1 MTLGNSQSN
10 ASDTIKNYIKA
21 ISNKTRLSIW
31 YLIVVYRDITL
42 DELSFFLSKSKS
54 TIHHHIQKL
63 LDSELI
69 EEITKPGSKT
79 RYYKPIELNLSQ
91 KLREQFNKGLFAE
104 QTPEKQKEL
113 SNMYEDIA
121 KLNTIEL
128 VNSLQYILENYYDN
142 LDDNVT
148 KRYDQLGEI
157 AIGSIYLSEENA
169 KKFRKEHRE
178 LAMKY
183 LKDDSEHPERKKPY
197 SYSYAGYHIG
207 NLLNR
212 KFKKKRK
219 F

>member
-10 ASDTIKNYIKA
+10 ANDTIKNYIKA
-21 ISNKTRLSIW
+21 ISNKTRLCIW

-42 DELSFFLSKSKS
+42 DELSFYLSKSKS

-79 RYYKPIELNLSQ
+79 RYYRPIELNLSQ
-91 KLREQFNKGLFAE
+91 KVREQFNKGVFDE
-104 QTPEKQKEL
+104 QTPERQKEL
-113 SNMYEDIA
+113 SKMYEDIA
-121 KLNTIEL
+121 KMQTIEL
-128 VNSLQYILENYYDN
+128 VNTLQYILENYFDN
-142 LDDNVT
+142 LDEDVT
-148 KRYDQLGEI
+148 KRYGQLGEI
-157 AIGSIYLSEENA
+157 AVGSIYLSEENA

-178 LAMKY
+178 LALKY
-183 LKDDSEHPERKKPY
+183 LQDDSEHPERKKPY
-197 SYSYAGYHIG
+197 SYTYAGYHIG

>member
-10 ASDTIKNYIKA
+10 ANDTIKNYIKA

-42 DELSFFLSKSKS
+42 DELSFFLDKSKS
-54 TIHHHIQKL
+54 TVHHHIQKL

-69 EEITKPGSKT
+69 EEVTKRGSKT
-79 RYYKPIELNLSQ
+79 RYYRPIELNLS
-91 KLREQFNKGLFAE
+91 KKVREQFNKGVFAE
-104 QTPEKQKEL
+104 QTPERQKEL
-113 SNMYEDIA
+113 SKMYEDIT
-121 KLNTIEL
+121 KMNTIEL
-128 VNSLQYILENYYDN
+128 INTLQYILENYFDN
-142 LDDNVT
+142 LDDDVT

-157 AIGSIYLSEENA
+157 AVGSIYLSEENA
-169 KKFRKEHRE
+169 EKFRKEHRE

-197 SYSYAGYHIG
+197 SYTYAGYHIG

-212 KFKKKRK
+212 KFKKKKK